1 MQHKVQ
7 QTNQGQNRVL
17 NPRWVN
23 FKKALQ
29 HTLGFFASGIEKPRW
44 VSRLTI
50 VNAIKKPEMH
60 CEGVELREEKLEDG
74 FREIL
79 LEEKRA
85 EEMCM
90 NAEMIEI
97 NDVKSFNTQ
106 MRIEPR
112 DNENLYQFALL

>member
-1 MQHKVQ
+1 
-7 QTNQGQNRVL
+7 
-17 NPRWVN
+17 
-23 FKKALQ
+23 
-29 HTLGFFASGIEKPRW
+29 
-44 VSRLTI
+44 
-50 VNAIKKPEMH
+50 MH